1 MNYNVVLENKLGEAV
16 YRYIYTDESGYTTAV
31 DVMKWKGVIIFNLD
45 DVHLALGYSSISKRI
60 YSKLDK
66 HYIFSK
72 YIPGKDPRTSDFTDI
87 ANLEIFIKYSRKF
100 EAKKFLK
107 WVKEVIMLETIMMEE
122 KMKDHLEKV
131 FPKKDIKEDDNDEE
145 IDIDIESL
153 TDDILSREEIRK
165 AIMDVLK
172 SRLKSLLK

>member
-1 MNYNVVLENKLGEAV
+1 MNYNVVLENKLGEAI
-16 YRYIYTDESGYTTAV
+16 YRYIYTDESGYTIAV
-31 DVMKWKGVIIFNLD
+31 DVMKWKGAIIFNLE
-45 DVHLALGYSSISKRI
+45 DVHLALGYRSISKRI

-72 YIPGKDPRTSDFTDI
+72 YIPGKDPRTNDFTDI
-87 ANLEIFIKYSRKF
+87 ANLEIFIKYSRKS
-100 EAKKFLK
+100 EAKRFLK

-131 FPKKDIKEDDNDEE
+131 FPKKELKEEDDDNE
-145 IDIDIESL
+145 IDIETL

-165 AIMDVLK
+165 AIMNVLK